1 MNDNNTTSQNQALES
16 IGSATDVLKLLS
28 TLGVPLS
35 GTPGRYLDVIGKVS
49 EYLAYGKDAATVA
62 TSDDIGR
69 EIFGIIGEAIGGGIG
84 GAAGGAL
91 VGGGAALA
99 LGNDGDVFGAILG
112 LIVGGAVGTA
122 GGWYVGKEYGKD
134 QMQDLYDYLM
144 SLPKYQELTDAQRM
158 ELAQLM
164 KAGVQPWEYQPNGVD
179 PDVNSLWHAFKNWV
193 APRRDPLVLDLDG
206 DGIETLG
213 ITSTTQV
220 LFDYDGDG
228 VKTGT
233 GWIKGD
239 DGFVVLDRN
248 GNGTI
253 DNGGELFG
261 DQTLVN
267 GVKAVDGFAALS
279 AEDSNKNSKFD
290 AGDTNFTKVRIWQDT
305 NSDGISQAGELHTL
319 NELGTPQ
326 GGFSC
331 FAIHLLTSI
340 NLTSTTSNNQ
350 NFNNTRRVA

>member
-1 MNDNNTTSQNQALES
+1 MEIKMITETTVLNNVNDFFDGFYDTAVKAPISFGDFLARISGYRDYQDNSGSVVPDLDSSVYQHQAFNELRVIYE
-16 IGSATDVLKLLS
+16 ALS
-28 TLGVPLS
+28 HEQSRNLVKEALINDIQERPAY
-35 GTPGRYLDVIGKVS
+35 YL
-49 EYLAYGKDAATVA
+49 
-62 TSDDIGR
+62 
-69 EIFGIIGEAIGGGIG
+69 GGIG
-84 GAAGGAL
+84 TTTG
-91 VGGGAALA
+91 
-99 LGNDGDVFGAILG
+99 I
-112 LIVGGAVGTA
+112 
-122 GGWYVGKEYGKD
+122 GKT
-134 QMQDLYDYLM
+134 LYDSMLRNAY
-144 SLPKYQELTDAQRM
+144 KAIITGTKVEQKIHELYGSVENFLNLSDEEFYKFINDNMGDT
-158 ELAQLM
+158 
-164 KAGVQPWEYQPNGVD
+164 PCSPNIFGD
-179 PDVNSLWHAFKNWV
+179 IGDNVNSLWHAFKNWV

-220 LFDYDGDG
+220 LFDYDEDG

-267 GVKAVDGFAALS
+267 GAKASDGFAALS
-279 AEDSNKNSKFD
+279 AEDTNHNGKFD

>member
-1 MNDNNTTSQNQALES
+1 MADTNTTQDNLQNIMVSFDGTMAMIATAAKVYGGPAGDVFAASFSVMNGTITGVISFEGSSETRSELEK
-16 IGSATDVLKLLS
+16 ACV
-28 TLGVPLS
+28 
-35 GTPGRYLDVIGKVS
+35 
-49 EYLAYGKDAATVA
+49 
-62 TSDDIGR
+62 
-69 EIFGIIGEAIGGGIG
+69 
-84 GAAGGAL
+84 GAL
-91 VGGGAALA
+91 VGTFA
-99 LGNDGDVFGAILG
+99 
-112 LIVGGAVGTA
+112 GGAVVTGLIAAGATA
-122 GGWYVGKEYGKD
+122 PVVVVGAGAMAIATGLTGNEQYAA
-134 QMQDLYDYLM
+134 YLQAQKAFFKWM
-144 SLPKYQELTDAQRM
+144 VNNNIELPQSI
-158 ELAQLM
+158 
-164 KAGVQPWEYQPNGVD
+164 
-179 PDVNSLWHAFKNWV
+179 NSLFNAAQNWTP
-193 APRRDPLVLDLDG
+193 PRQDPLVLDLDG

-239 DGFVVLDRN
+239 DGFLVLDRN

-267 GVKAVDGFAALS
+267 GVKATDGFAALS
-279 AEDSNKNSKFD
+279 AQDSNNNGQFD
-290 AGDTNFTKVRIWQDT
+290 AGDTNFTNIRVWQDT

-319 NELGTPQ
+319 SELGTPQ
-326 GGFSC
+326 GGLSC

-350 NFNNTRRVA
+350 NFKNVRSVA